1 MVALR
6 TGAPLTAQ
14 RLVEEAEAAPVPQ
27 AHARLLD
34 AMRERW
40 VIGSPTQ
47 AADRIRSR
55 AEELTVD
62 EGMVNPVAGAFAGTA
77 ADAAPAR
84 EQTLELLAK
93 ELL

>member
-6 TGAPLTAQ
+6 TGAPLAPQ
-14 RLVEEAEAAPVPQ
+14 RLVEDAEAAPVPE
-27 AHARLLD
+27 AHTSLLD
-34 AMRERW
+34 GMRERW
-40 VIGSPTQ
+40 VIGAPKE
-47 AADRIRSR
+47 AADRIRSL
-55 AEELTVD
+55 AEEFAVD
-62 EGMVNPVAGAFAGTA
+62 EVMVNPVAGAFAGTA